1 VRKKTVMDRAYEKE
15 QGEEWSDCDDEDGA
29 GRGGG
34 EGPGPGRVI
43 SAPVPERIETSSRGQ
58 DQSSTVQ
65 RGI

>member
-1 VRKKTVMDRAYEKE
+1 MDRAYEKE

-29 GRGGG
+29 GLGGG

-43 SAPVPERIETSSRGQ
+43 SAPVPEIIETSSRGQ